1 MSVIDQLPAGFRR
14 CALACTLGLGLS
26 LGQAL
31 AAPTAL
37 TLADALEQAQRNNPE
52 LAAAGWA
59 LGIAEGERQQA
70 ALLPNPELSWEQED
84 TRSAT
89 RTTTVQITQ
98 PIELGGKRGARTTLA
113 ERGIDA
119 AGLELERS
127 RNALRAEV
135 IQAFQGLLQAQVR
148 VGLAEQSQALAGR
161 GVVIAEGRVKAG
173 KVSPIELTRAQ
184 VQRAEI
190 ALELRRALQEQAR
203 ATTQLQRVLGA
214 DVAAPVALAGDAAAL
229 PGIPPGARLLG
240 ALAESAE
247 LRLAQMGIDQQDAA
261 FELEKAQ
268 RIPDL
273 SVSLGSQYSAEDR
286 ERVNVVG
293 LSMPIPLFNRN
304 QGNVLA
310 AARRADQARDQRRAV
325 EWRLRGEVREALEQ
339 WQAASAEVEAFSA
352 TILPAAS
359 SAVDSTSRGFEMGK
373 LAFLDVLDAQ
383 RTLIQARSGY
393 VQALASATE
402 AWVRLERIYGD
413 VTALGGPGA

>member
-1 MSVIDQLPAGFRR
+1 M
-14 CALACTLGLGLS
+14 ACTLGLGLS
-26 LGQAL
+26 LGQAF

-37 TLADALEQAQRNNPE
+37 TLADALEQAQRNNPD

-98 PIELGGKRGARTTLA
+98 PIELGGKRSARTTLA

-413 VTALGGPGA
+413 VTALGGPAA

>member
-1 MSVIDQLPAGFRR
+1 M
-14 CALACTLGLGLS
+14 ACTLGLGLS
-26 LGQAL
+26 LGQAF

-37 TLADALEQAQRNNPE
+37 TLAAALEQAQRNNPD

-98 PIELGGKRGARTTLA
+98 PIELGGKRGARTALA

-173 KVSPIELTRAQ
+173 KVSSIELTRAQ

>member
-1 MSVIDQLPAGFRR
+1 M
-14 CALACTLGLGLS
+14 ACTLGLGLS
-26 LGQAL
+26 LGQAF

-37 TLADALEQAQRNNPE
+37 TLAAALEQAQRNNPD

-98 PIELGGKRGARTTLA
+98 PIELGGKRGARTALA

-229 PGIPPGARLLG
+229 PGIPPGTRLLG

-373 LAFLDVLDAQ
+373 FAFLDVLDAQ